1 MKNKRLLNKIQK
13 ELDKK
18 HLHSDVF
25 IPCNNEER
33 PYIECTK
40 DPEPVKELLRT
51 MNIEIADEY
60 ESSGSDYDSYII
72 ELNL

>member
-1 MKNKRLLNKIQK
+1 MKNEKLLNKIQK
-13 ELDKK
+13 ELDKN
-18 HLHSDVF
+18 HMHSEVF
-25 IPCNNEER
+25 VPYENKEH

-40 DPEPVKELLRT
+40 DPKPVKELLKS
-51 MNIEIADEY
+51 MNIEIANEY